1 MHSTCLS
8 GAMVAL
14 LVVYVVFIVR
24 EEPIY
29 ITRPPVTRRD
39 GYYNVKDWIGGS
51 MCSGLLN
58 NGSWTR
64 SPVSVRCVVWLL
76 FCFCLFVMC
85 AFRIYIRSYY

>member
-1 MHSTCLS
+1 MKIGVHSTCLS
-8 GAMVAL
+8 GAMIGL
-14 LVVYVVFIVR
+14 LVVYVVCIVR

-39 GYYNVKDWIGGS
+39 KYYNVKDRMGRGGS

-64 SPVSVRCVVWLL
+64 NPVSVRCVFV
-76 FCFCLFVMC
+76 CFVCS
-85 AFRIYIRSYY
+85 SYYS